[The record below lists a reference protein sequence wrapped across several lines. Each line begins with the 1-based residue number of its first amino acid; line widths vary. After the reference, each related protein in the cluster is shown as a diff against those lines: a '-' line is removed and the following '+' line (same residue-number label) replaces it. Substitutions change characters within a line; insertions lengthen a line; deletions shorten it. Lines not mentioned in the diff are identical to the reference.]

1 MNSNFIE
8 FLLKDYS
15 RLYESENF
23 YDVIIKVGDESNFK
37 EFRVHSII
45 LCARSKYFR
54 TALSNKWANIKDGKI
69 YFDKPNSSIK
79 AFDIILKYI
88 YNGNLDF
95 NEQNGMILLEVLKLA
110 DELCLTEILDY
121 IQDYILKYHKNW
133 LRENF
138 YKVYQFTLKHNEF
151 FKLNEYIKDIITNA
165 PEFIFNDTDISNISQ
180 EFLISLIQLDG
191 LQLDEIEIW
200 NHVIKWGI
208 ARTSNLSNELSSW
221 SDNDFKALKENLNPL
236 ISFIRFGFISSSD
249 FYIKI
254 NPYRKI
260 FEENFYQSILEYYLV
275 PEKRDKSILYSTN
288 FRCRLDS
295 ILIDSK
301 QLRFIS
307 KWISKD
313 SYFKFELLTRG
324 SRDGFSEQVFHNR
337 CDSKDHSLT
346 ILRIKNTG
354 EILGGYNP
362 LNWASKRDYYVTN
375 DSFIF
380 SLNKEDINKSIISKV
395 INSNCAIYNC
405 KERGPRFGRHVDGG
419 KDDLMVYVSDKRFEC
434 TKNSYDKLIAQSNQF
449 DEYEVFQ
456 VIKKS

>member
-1 MNSNFIE
+1 
-8 FLLKDYS
+8 
-15 RLYESENF
+15 
-23 YDVIIKVGDESNFK
+23 
-37 EFRVHSII
+37 
-45 LCARSKYFR
+45 
-54 TALSNKWANIKDGKI
+54 
-69 YFDKPNSSIK
+69 
-79 AFDIILKYI
+79 
-88 YNGNLDF
+88 
-95 NEQNGMILLEVLKLA
+95 MILLEVLKLA

-221 SDNDFKALKENLNPL
+221 SDNDFKALT
-236 ISFIRFGFISSSD
+236 FTRFGFISSSD

-295 ILIDSK
+295 VLID
-301 QLRFIS
+301 
-307 KWISKD
+307 
-313 SYFKFELLTRG
+313 
-324 SRDGFSEQVFHNR
+324 
-337 CDSKDHSLT
+337 
-346 ILRIKNTG
+346 
-354 EILGGYNP
+354 
-362 LNWASKRDYYVTN
+362 
-375 DSFIF
+375 
-380 SLNKEDINKSIISKV
+380 
-395 INSNCAIYNC
+395 
-405 KERGPRFGRHVDGG
+405 
-419 KDDLMVYVSDKRFEC
+419 
-434 TKNSYDKLIAQSNQF
+434 
-449 DEYEVFQ
+449 
-456 VIKKS
+456 